1 MLTNLSVEQ
10 MGLLGWAAKQAE
22 EAKRLAEQGGK

>member
-10 MGLLGWAAKQAE
+10 MGLLGWAAKRTE
-22 EAKRLAEQGGK
+22 EAKCLAKKGGK

>member
-1 MLTNLSVEQ
+1 MLTNFGVEQ
-10 MGLLGWAAKQAE
+10 MGLLSWAAKQAE

>member
-10 MGLLGWAAKQAE
+10 MGLLGWTKKQAE

>member
-10 MGLLGWAAKQAE
+10 MGLLSWAEKQVE